1 MRREKLTALLLAVLL
16 LVSAGCSSSGLK
28 DRETDK
34 ESQTTD
40 DGAGKREDGD
50 SFGGDSAG
58 VPAEADQDQPPETGG
73 DEEALDPEMVDRAK
87 YNIYVEMNNKIVDVL
102 DTLYSYYEVVEYAE
116 EFALLPDS
124 QYTYKYN
131 ISPYNTDLLDD
142 AQYVA
147 SLEPAYE
154 TLDELTLQ
162 ILLPMRSLM
171 DAFSDIYHDYDY
183 AADQYAKPKEYH
195 KAIQG
200 SAAVFEELAYQYMDA
215 VEALSMERVEADEQ
229 QMRDDGRLLAY
240 GFSHSITVVKKIIN
254 ECYSQEVNDYNLLE
268 LDLEPIRPLYQ
279 ELLDTIT
286 AYKTA
291 AEDSNQLMAESMTA
305 DGAYHYGTQMDRMAE
320 ALEWMIGQVEDQYLA
335 SEPGH
340 TYLGCLLFVN
350 EVLSDCID
358 QYNSSSFV
366 S

>member
-1 MRREKLTALLLAVLL
+1 MRREKWTALLLALSL

-28 DRETDK
+28 EQDK
-34 ESQTTD
+34 DSG
-40 DGAGKREDGD
+40 GAADASG
-50 SFGGDSAG
+50 
-58 VPAEADQDQPPETGG
+58 EADGEDRSEELTAEPAADENQPEASGEAG
-73 DEEALDPEMVDRAK
+73 QEELDPEMVDRVK
-87 YNIYVEMNNKIVDVL
+87 YNVYVEMNNEIVDVL

-116 EFALLPDS
+116 EFALIPDS

-142 AQYVA
+142 AAYVA
-147 SLEPAYE
+147 ALEPAYE

-162 ILLPMRSLM
+162 IVTPMRMLM

-200 SAAVFEELAYQYMDA
+200 NAAVFEELAFQYMDA
-215 VEALSMERVEADEQ
+215 VELLSIERVEADEQ
-229 QMRDDGRLLAY
+229 KMQEEGRLLAY
-240 GFSHSITVVKKIIN
+240 GFSHAITTVKKITAA
-254 ECYSQEVNDYNLLE
+254 CYEQEVDDYNLLE

-279 ELLDTIT
+279 ELLDTIA
-286 AYKTA
+286 AYKA
-291 AEDSNQLMAESMTA
+291 LAEDPNQLMAESITA

-320 ALEWMIGQVEDQYLA
+320 ALEWMIGQVENQSLA
-335 SEPGH
+335 SEPGRS
-340 TYLGCLLFVN
+340 YLGSLMFVN

-358 QYNSSSFV
+358 QYNESSFV